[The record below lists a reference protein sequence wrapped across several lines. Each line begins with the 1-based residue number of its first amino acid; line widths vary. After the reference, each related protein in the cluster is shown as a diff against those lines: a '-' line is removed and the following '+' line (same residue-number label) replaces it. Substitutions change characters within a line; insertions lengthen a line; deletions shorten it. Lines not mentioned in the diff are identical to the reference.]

1 MDRVYEILQNYL
13 SILQSFTEEEKAA
26 VGFAI
31 LWCEFSVFIFSQ
43 IYYRLPKLL
52 KRIADYTIYFINR
65 MKHRKDDSNEK

>member
-1 MDRVYEILQNYL
+1 MDRVYEILQNFL

-31 LWCEFSVFIFSQ
+31 LFCQFSVIIFSH
-43 IYYRLPKLL
+43 IYYGLLKLL

-65 MKHRKDDSNEK
+65 MKHRKDDT